1 MKSIA
6 ALTMVVTC
14 LMTNTTALAADEEP
28 AEGAEE
34 DEGEEREL
42 LNAFAFGASYSYHVL
57 RERND
62 AETGEPLPRGEHLGG
77 FVISY
82 SRHLIPERL
91 AITIAKPF
99 LFNKER
105 FDTPFDLILRG
116 LLRRGDWE
124 GFVGVLVTWNIRIFE
139 KEREAKEGERNVL
152 SLGVGAVLGGAYFFN
167 PRWSLDLEAGY
178 AYVPTED
185 IVTHEITGELTAVY
199 HF

>member
-1 MKSIA
+1 MKAVSIIALVVASMMSNSTAQA
-6 ALTMVVTC
+6 AEEENVEK
-14 LMTNTTALAADEEP
+14 AEEP
-28 AEGAEE
+28 
-34 DEGEEREL
+34 EEREF
-42 LNAFAFGASYSYHVL
+42 LNAFAFGASYSYHAL
-57 RERND
+57 RARND

-82 SRHLIPERL
+82 SRHVIPERL

-99 LFNKER
+99 LFSQER
-105 FDTPFDLILRG
+105 FDTPFDFILRG
-116 LLRRGDWE
+116 LLRRGAWE
-124 GFVGVLVTWNIRIFE
+124 GFLGVLVTWNIRIFE

-178 AYVPTED
+178 TYVPTED
-185 IVTHEITGELTAVY
+185 IVTHEVTGELTAVY

>member
-1 MKSIA
+1 MF
-6 ALTMVVTC
+6 VTC
-14 LMTNTTALAADEEP
+14 LTTNTAALAADEEP
-28 AEGAEE
+28 VDGAQET
-34 DEGEEREL
+34 EGEEREL
-42 LNAFAFGASYSYHVL
+42 RNAFAFGAAYSYHIL
-57 RERND
+57 RERTD

-99 LFNKER
+99 LFSKER
-105 FDTPFDLILRG
+105 FDTPFDLLLRG

-124 GFVGVLVTWNIRIFE
+124 GFLGVLVTWNIRIFE

-152 SLGVGAVLGGAYFFN
+152 SLGVGAVLGGAYFFS

-185 IVTHEITGELTAVY
+185 IVTHEITGELTAAY

>member
-1 MKSIA
+1 MLVSCVMA
-6 ALTMVVTC
+6 
-14 LMTNTTALAADEEP
+14 NPTAMAADEEP
-28 AEGAEE
+28 AESVEE
-34 DEGEEREL
+34 DEREERDL
-42 LNAFAFGASYSYHVL
+42 SNVFAFGPAYSYHVL

-62 AETGEPLPRGEHLGG
+62 AETGEPLPKGEHLGG

-82 SRHLIPERL
+82 SRHVIPARL

-99 LFNKER
+99 LFSKER
-105 FDTPFDLILRG
+105 FDSPFDFILRG
-116 LLRRGDWE
+116 LLRRGAWE
-124 GFVGVLVTWNIRIFE
+124 GFVGVLVTWNIRWFE

-152 SLGVGAVLGGAYFFN
+152 SLGVGAVVGGAYFFN

-185 IVTHEITGELTAVY
+185 IVTHEITGELTAAY

>member
-1 MKSIA
+1 MKTIA
-6 ALTMVVTC
+6 TIALVATC
-14 LMTNTTALAADEEP
+14 LMTNATARAADEEP

-34 DEGEEREL
+34 DEGGEREL

-99 LFNKER
+99 LFSKER

>member
-1 MKSIA
+1 MRTA
-6 ALTMVVTC
+6 ALLIIVALTFASDA
-14 LMTNTTALAADEEP
+14 TASA
-28 AEGAEE
+28 AEE
-34 DEGEEREL
+34 EAVETTEETEGEERDL
-42 LNAFAFGASYSYHVL
+42 SNALAFGASYSYHAL
-57 RERND
+57 RARTD

-99 LFNKER
+99 LFNKDR
-105 FDTPFDLILRG
+105 FDTPFDLLLRG

-124 GFVGVLVTWNIRIFE
+124 GFLGVLVTWNIRIFE

-167 PRWSLDLEAGY
+167 ARWSLDLEAGY
-178 AYVPTED
+178 AYVPTGD
-185 IVTHEITGELTAVY
+185 IVTHEVTGELTAVY

>member
-1 MKSIA
+1 LA
-6 ALTMVVTC
+6 PLLTPA
-14 LMTNTTALAADEEP
+14 TARAADGEP
-28 AEGAEE
+28 VESAEKT
-34 DEGEEREL
+34 EGEEREL
-42 LNAFAFGASYSYHVL
+42 RNAFMFGASYSYHIL
-57 RERND
+57 QERND
-62 AETGEPLPRGEHLGG
+62 AETGEPLPRGEHLAG

-82 SRHLIPERL
+82 SRHVIPGRL
-91 AITIAKPF
+91 AITLAKPF

-105 FDTPFDLILRG
+105 FDSPFDFIVRG
-116 LLRRGDWE
+116 LLRRGSWE
-124 GFVGVLVTWNIRIFE
+124 GFLGVLVTWNIRVFE